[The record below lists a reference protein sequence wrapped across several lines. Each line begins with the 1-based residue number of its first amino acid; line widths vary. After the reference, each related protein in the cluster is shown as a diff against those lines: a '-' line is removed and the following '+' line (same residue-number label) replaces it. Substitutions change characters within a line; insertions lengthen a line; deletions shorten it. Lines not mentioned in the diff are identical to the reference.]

1 MNTIDR
7 WSVDIYLNEADGETR
22 AEARLAG
29 RTAGGLRGHGTARC
43 NPADWDVPEIG
54 AELATARALSDL
66 AHRLLDTAAADI
78 EAVTHEHV
86 ELADR

>member
-29 RTAGGLRGHGTARC
+29 RAAGGLRGYGTARC

-66 AHRLLDTAAADI
+66 AHRLLETASADI
-78 EAVTHEHV
+78 EAVTHERV

>member
-7 WSVDIYLNEADGETR
+7 WSVDIYLNEADGETH
-22 AEARLAG
+22 AEARLAT
-29 RTAGGLRGHGTARC
+29 RATEGLRGRGVARC

-54 AELATARALSDL
+54 AELAAARALSDL
-66 AHRLLDTAAADI
+66 SHRLLDMAAADI

-86 ELADR
+86 RLGDK